1 MQIES
6 KVCKILR
13 PAETIYNIISDF
25 SKIEPLIPI
34 PKEKVKDFITTED
47 VCSFTAEGFGTV
59 ELKIVNREPFSLV
72 KYTGGGDIPLKF
84 FIWIQ
89 LKEAAIN
96 DTRIKIT
103 FRADIPKA
111 MEVMFK
117 SKVEKALNSLI
128 DKISGI

>member
-6 KVCKILR
+6 KTGKILR
-13 PAETIYNIISDF
+13 PAEAIYNIISDF
-25 SKIEPLIPI
+25 SKIEPLIP
-34 PKEKVKDFITTED
+34 KDKVKDFTATED
-47 VCSFTAEGFGTV
+47 ICSFTAEGAGTI

-72 KYTGGGDIPLKF
+72 KYTGGGNIPLKF
-84 FIWIQ
+84 FLWIQ

-111 MEVMFK
+111 MEVIFK
-117 SKVEKALNSLI
+117 SKIEKALNSLI
-128 DKISGI
+128 NKISGI